1 MKKIVLDT
9 SALFSMEDVP
19 PDIEAYST
27 PGVLAELRKYRDGRA
42 EYLEHKVRIVQPD
55 PAEIEALKAR
65 SRETGDIT
73 RLSPTDMELVALAI
87 NLQAELWT
95 DDYSMQ
101 NMAKHLNV
109 PYRAVGTK
117 GITRV
122 VKWKHR
128 CIGCGKTFDKEMP
141 DCPICGS
148 PVTTSRKKK

>member
-19 PDIEAYST
+19 PEMEAYST
-27 PGVLAELRKYRDGRA
+27 PGVIAELRKYKDSRA
-42 EYLEHKVRIVQPD
+42 EYLEHKVRIIQPD
-55 PAEIEALKAR
+55 PADIESLR
-65 SRETGDIT
+65 SRSKETGDVS
-73 RLSPTDMELVALAI
+73 RLSPTDIELVALAI
-87 NLQAELWT
+87 RLQAELWT

-101 NMAKHLNV
+101 NMAKHLAIT
-109 PYRAVGTK
+109 YRSVGTR

-128 CIGCGKTFDKEMP
+128 CVGCGKTFEKEMP

-148 PVTTSRKKK
+148 QVTTSRKKR